1 MTGIPEDLEAITQD
15 EFTFGAPLR
24 CTYFGN
30 AVYDP
35 ESNSVYGCKNGVWST
50 EGHTT
55 RLQGVEYNEELD
67 LYYIIHIDE
76 FPFQDTT
83 LSEYFEEY
91 YGDLPIMSRIADATI
106 IEVEGEEED
115 QVIWN
120 LKEDIVEDLTT
131 PQDYVVSNVYSKY
144 AVAEME
150 I

>member
-1 MTGIPEDLEAITQD
+1 MKLILGTEIEMDGLEHQQ
-15 EFTFGAPLR
+15 FSLGAPFSCFLKGDSWDN
-24 CTYFGN
+24 TIELVGKN
-30 AVYDP
+30 TSAWQ
-35 ESNSVYGCKNGVWST
+35 SVQYS
-50 EGHTT
+50 EGLGSH
-55 RLQGVEYNEELD
+55 
-67 LYYIIHIDE
+67 YIVHIDE
-76 FPFQDTT
+76 FPFSDKT

-91 YGDLPIMSRIADATI
+91 YGDPLIMERIADATI

-144 AVAEME
+144 AVAELE